1 MYGFLIK
8 ESRKKAGFSQKEVA
22 DFLNV
27 SQGTISSWEADR
39 TEPDLHS
46 LIKLSDY
53 FGVSID
59 SLLGRKS
66 DISTPA
72 IQTTH
77 VRTSMIPIVARVRAK
92 YDPFEES
99 NIIGQMEVGEALV
112 KMFPVVYAVEIN
124 NDALGPEIQVGDHA
138 IISPETVVKDNDM
151 AMVCVKNDDG
161 IIRRVLRTDNG
172 IELISDNDNYSTV
185 VFTND
190 QVENLPVVIMGKV
203 IGIHRFYR

>member
-1 MYGFLIK
+1 MKVNLK
-8 ESRKKAGFSQKEVA
+8 EIRKKYGYSQKDVA
-22 DFLNV
+22 DALNV
-27 SQGTISSWEADR
+27 TQGSVSAWEQGRWFPDISSLVKLAD
-39 TEPDLHS
+39 LYG
-46 LIKLSDY
+46 I
-53 FGVSID
+53 SID
-59 SLLGRKS
+59 TLLGRSS
-66 DISTPA
+66 DIESPV
-72 IQTTH
+72 IQTFH
-77 VRTSMIPIVARVRAK
+77 VKTSMIPIVARVRAK
-92 YDPFEES
+92 YDPFEET
-99 NIIGQMEVGEALV
+99 NIIGRMEVGEALV
-112 KMFPVVYAVEIN
+112 KMFPVIYAVEIN

-151 AMVCVKNDDG
+151 AMVCIKNDDG